1 MGRLENK
8 VAIITGAAGGI
19 GKETAKA
26 FLKEGAKVT
35 LVDLDEEKLEEIK
48 EDLSSFG
55 ELLVVPA
62 DVSKED
68 QVKNYVDKT
77 VEVFGQVDVFF
88 NNAGVTGDR
97 TPLVDIE
104 LEDFDNLMA
113 INVRGVFLG
122 MKYVLPIMIEQ
133 ERGSIIN
140 TSSVDGL
147 RGSPELSPYSA
158 SKHAVVGLTKS
169 AALEVAEKSVRVNS
183 IHPSPVDTEMMT
195 GLEDGEGQDQFL
207 EQIPLDR
214 YADAEEL
221 ASLVL
226 FLASDDSEFITGAQ
240 YRIDGGMGA
249 QQ

>member
-1 MGRLENK
+1 MGRLKNK

-19 GKETAKA
+19 GKETAKT
-26 FLKEGAKVT
+26 FLEEGAKVT
-35 LVDLDEEKLEEIK
+35 LVDLDEENLEDIK
-48 EDLSSFG
+48 EELNSLG
-55 ELLVVPA
+55 EILVVPA
-62 DVSKED
+62 DVSEEE
-68 QVKNYVDKT
+68 QVKNYVEQTTKA
-77 VEVFGQVDVFF
+77 FGQVDIFF

-104 LEDFDNLMA
+104 LDDFDNLMN

-122 MKYVLPIMIEQ
+122 LKYILPVMIEQ
-133 ERGSIIN
+133 ESGSIIN

-169 AALEVAEKSVRVNS
+169 AALEVAEKGVRVNS

-195 GLEDGEGQDQFL
+195 GLEDGDGQDQFL
-207 EQIPLDR
+207 QQIPLDR

-226 FLASDDSEFITGAQ
+226 FLASADSEFVTGSQ